1 MGPKKIPNKPPQV
14 TQVKLDP
21 VTSAFLSELK
31 VDVNK
36 LTLNESSVKNVL
48 NTLIKTIGQLKNEI
62 TQLKESG
69 SEISSDEEEWEVKG
83 GKGKNGTNLPR
94 GGGGDNN
101 RWKGHGVPTNIQAQ
115 VRYNS
120 DQIDNNQQR
129 NMKGTILFASPE
141 NAAKNLKSILKEPE
155 EIGEEQYTQQ
165 ICDTI
170 EKYYGV
176 HIDPALDIEACHPT
190 SKGCGIIRFNNRR
203 MGSAYAKLCSAILKG
218 PKPSKPRKEEEITG
232 QPGGGKRGSTE
243 GNKMEGGAMEGEA
256 SVEGAQKVEA
266 RKVKRPNF
274 WLTFQLT
281 KRHSD
286 LIRKLKE
293 LKRGGKINHFT
304 SNENGIITVTLKK
317 GGAPKRLTMDY
328 KNDNSKT
335 YYVSELLQLISC

>member
-36 LTLNESSVKNVL
+36 LTLNENSVKSVL

-69 SEISSDEEEWEVKG
+69 SESSSDEEEWEVKG

-101 RWKGHGVPTNIQAQ
+101 RWKGNGVPTNIQAQ

-120 DQIDNNQQR
+120 DHIDQNQQR
-129 NMKGTILFASPE
+129 AMKGTLLFASPE
-141 NAAKNLKSILKEPE
+141 NAAKNLKSILEEPE
-155 EIGEEQYTQQ
+155 EIGEEPYTQQ

-218 PKPSKPRKEEEITG
+218 PKPSQPRKEEEIVS
-232 QPGGGKRGSTE
+232 QPGAME
-243 GNKMEGGAMEGEA
+243 GNEMEGGAMEGKA
-256 SVEGAQKVEA
+256 SVQGAQKEEV

-281 KRHSD
+281 KRRSD

-293 LKRGGKINHFT
+293 LKRDGKINHFT
-304 SNENGIITVTLKK
+304 SNENGVISVTLSKAA
-317 GGAPKRLTMDY
+317 APKRLTLDY

-335 YYVSELLQLISC
+335 YYVGELLQLVSCKI